1 MGAFI
6 TSCACAPLTKKSVTF
21 ATLILSLLHPTIHIP
36 YNPWSDQR
44 SFAKSRLLFT
54 TLAQLP
60 LTHLKTVSHATL
72 QTQTSTPSPTWLL
85 SRLSPSWPS
94 PAPPLPPLSRSLSRL
109 ATLSSAATLLPHGR
123 AAVPTTAGN
132 GAGLVLKASLLM
144 PARLQPRPRASPRAS
159 LNLNLRP
166 ATPRSCPAPST
177 PRLAAATPTT
187 CGLATSLKCLLN
199 TRTTTPFPSICYH
212 GVPKEGAKGNSATHN
227 QNGHQHSGSNFWA
240 RAS

>member
-1 MGAFI
+1 MGNPAFI

-36 YNPWSDQR
+36 YNPWSDQH

-54 TLAQLP
+54 TLA
-60 LTHLKTVSHATL
+60 HLKTVSHATL

-166 ATPRSCPAPST
+166 LKPPHLLLPPLPAVPLL
-177 PRLAAATPTT
+177 PLAAAPT
-187 CGLATSLKCLLN
+187 L
-199 TRTTTPFPSICYH
+199 
-212 GVPKEGAKGNSATHN
+212 
-227 QNGHQHSGSNFWA
+227 A
-240 RAS
+240 RAPAPATWAS